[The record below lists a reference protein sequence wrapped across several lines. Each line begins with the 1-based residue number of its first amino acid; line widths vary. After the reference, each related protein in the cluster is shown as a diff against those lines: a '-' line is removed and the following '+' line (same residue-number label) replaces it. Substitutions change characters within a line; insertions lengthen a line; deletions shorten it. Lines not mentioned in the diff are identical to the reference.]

1 MTLSGWIPLL
11 LAIPVL
17 LLGETLTR
25 RVGWLGRFHIPS
37 PVVGGLLVSFVLLA
51 CALTGVGRAD
61 FASKVDTPW
70 WTWLVTVEPRW
81 RESPAVS
88 ATLPLMV
95 AFFTC
100 IGLNA
105 TWDVVRKGSGQVFA
119 FLGLGIGLAVLQNAV
134 GVGMAHLLDV
144 DPLLGLVCGSVTMT
158 GGHGTA
164 LGFAPVLEREGLQ
177 GAPVLGAAAATLGL
191 VAGGLIGGPVGARLI
206 RRFGLRNQADRAV
219 HLEMGS
225 ATESGIVND
234 LRALWSARRVA
245 LAHLAV
251 VLVCVKAGAWAS
263 HFMELTGLKIPPHVG
278 GMILGVLVRNA
289 LEFGG
294 RRWIRS
300 ETVDLLASIFFAFFL
315 TAVMMSLNL
324 RELAHAA
331 LPMLA
336 ILGVQVALMAAFA
349 TWITFRLMG
358 RDYDAA
364 VMAAGHCG
372 FGLGAT
378 PNALANMKALADRMG
393 PAPRAFLIVPLVGAV
408 LIDFGNILNITLF
421 LNLLR

>member
-1 MTLSGWIPLL
+1 MHVASTVLMALYARAYNRRFGQVMTVFAGVIM
-11 LAIPVL
+11 
-17 LLGETLTR
+17 LG
-25 RVGWLGRFHIPS
+25 S
-37 PVVGGLLVSFVLLA
+37 VLLA
-51 CALTGVGRAD
+51 WHYAVDGYAGAAIAVACWLLTG
-61 FASKVDTPW
+61 
-70 WTWLVTVEPRW
+70 
-81 RESPAVS
+81 
-88 ATLPLMV
+88 
-95 AFFTC
+95 
-100 IGLNA
+100 
-105 TWDVVRKGSGQVFA
+105 
-119 FLGLGIGLAVLQNAV
+119 
-134 GVGMAHLLDV
+134 
-144 DPLLGLVCGSVTMT
+144 
-158 GGHGTA
+158 
-164 LGFAPVLEREGLQ
+164 
-177 GAPVLGAAAATLGL
+177 
-191 VAGGLIGGPVGARLI
+191 RLI
-206 RRFGLRNQADRAV
+206 RRFGLRNGADRAV

-234 LRALWSARRVA
+234 LRALWSSRRVA

-251 VLVCVKAGAWAS
+251 VLVCVKTGAWAS

-336 ILGVQVALMAAFA
+336 ILGVQVVLMAAFA